1 MSKRSI
7 EETTTT
13 EFSFEDSN
21 EDSNLEKKIK
31 LQNQKIIEK
40 VKEINEEIDINEHEV
55 QKFLLI
61 FHSLFEI
68 VTSEQ
73 AIEETDVFLNDTIL
87 TVVKI
92 IADLLKN
99 NIENLKL
106 PAVLKTAL
114 KKLKSLFTKI
124 KAEETVKTE
133 EINNAREKGTE
144 HSILTSET
152 SSSSREGREEQ

>member
-7 EETTTT
+7 EETATT
-13 EFSFEDSN
+13 EFSFDDSN
-21 EDSNLEKKIK
+21 EQLRKKIK

-68 VTSEQ
+68 VTFEQ
-73 AIEETDVFLNDTIL
+73 AIEETDGFLNDTIL

-99 NIENLKL
+99 NIESFKL
-106 PAVLKTAL
+106 PTVLKTAL

-124 KAEETVKTE
+124 KAEETEIKPEVIENAKHSVQTE
-133 EINNAREKGTE
+133 ET
-144 HSILTSET
+144 TSA
-152 SSSSREGREEQ
+152 SGEGREEQ

>member
-7 EETTTT
+7 VETTTT

-21 EDSNLEKKIK
+21 EQLRKKIK

-61 FHSLFEI
+61 FHCLFEI

-73 AIEETDVFLNDTIL
+73 AIEETDGILNDTIL

-99 NIENLKL
+99 NIESLKL

-114 KKLKSLFTKI
+114 KKLKSLFSKL
-124 KAEETVKTE
+124 KLK
-133 EINNAREKGTE
+133 K
-144 HSILTSET
+144 
-152 SSSSREGREEQ
+152 Q

>member
-21 EDSNLEKKIK
+21 EQLRKKIK

-68 VTSEQ
+68 VTFEQ
-73 AIEETDVFLNDTIL
+73 AIEETDGFLNDTIL

-99 NIENLKL
+99 NIESLKL
-106 PAVLKTAL
+106 PTVLKTAL

-124 KAEETVKTE
+124 KAEETEIKLEVIENAEHSVQTE
-133 EINNAREKGTE
+133 ETTSART
-144 HSILTSET
+144 
-152 SSSSREGREEQ
+152 EGREEQ

>member
-1 MSKRSI
+1 MLNLYLTIQMSK
-7 EETTTT
+7 
-13 EFSFEDSN
+13 
-21 EDSNLEKKIK
+21 LKKIK

-40 VKEINEEIDINEHEV
+40 IKEMNEEIDINEHEV
-55 QKFLLI
+55 QKFIL
-61 FHSLFEI
+61 I

-73 AIEETDVFLNDTIL
+73 AVEETDGFLDDTIL

-99 NIENLKL
+99 NIESLKL

-133 EINNAREKGTE
+133 EISNAREKGTE
-144 HSILTSET
+144 HSIQTSET
-152 SSSSREGREEQ
+152 GSTSGEGRQEQ

>member
-1 MSKRSI
+1 MSQTSI

-13 EFSFEDSN
+13 EFSFDDSN
-21 EDSNLEKKIK
+21 EQLRKKIK

-61 FHSLFEI
+61 FHSLFET

-73 AIEETDVFLNDTIL
+73 AIEETDGFLNDTIL

-99 NIENLKL
+99 NIESLKL

-133 EINNAREKGTE
+133 EISNAREKGTE
-144 HSILTSET
+144 HSI
-152 SSSSREGREEQ
+152 

>member
-13 EFSFEDSN
+13 
-21 EDSNLEKKIK
+21 
-31 LQNQKIIEK
+31 
-40 VKEINEEIDINEHEV
+40 EV

-68 VTSEQ
+68 VISKQ
-73 AIEETDVFLNDTIL
+73 AIEETDSFLNDTIL
-87 TVVKI
+87 AVVKI

-99 NIENLKL
+99 NIESLKL
-106 PAVLKTAL
+106 PTVLKTAL

-124 KAEETVKTE
+124 KTEETEIKPEVIENAEHSVQTE
-133 EINNAREKGTE
+133 ET
-144 HSILTSET
+144 TSA
-152 SSSSREGREEQ
+152 SREGREEQ

>member
-1 MSKRSI
+1 MSK
-7 EETTTT
+7 
-13 EFSFEDSN
+13 
-21 EDSNLEKKIK
+21 LKKIK

-40 VKEINEEIDINEHEV
+40 IKKMNEEIDINEHEV
-55 QKFLLI
+55 QKFIL
-61 FHSLFEI
+61 I

-73 AIEETDVFLNDTIL
+73 AVEETDGFLDDTIL

-99 NIENLKL
+99 NIESLKL

-114 KKLKSLFTKI
+114 KQLKSLFTRI

-133 EINNAREKGTE
+133 EISNDQ
-144 HSILTSET
+144 
-152 SSSSREGREEQ
+152 REGNRTFNTDLGHW

>member
-1 MSKRSI
+1 M
-7 EETTTT
+7 
-13 EFSFEDSN
+13 
-21 EDSNLEKKIK
+21 
-31 LQNQKIIEK
+31 QNQKIIEK
-40 VKEINEEIDINEHEV
+40 VKEINKEIGINEHEV

-73 AIEETDVFLNDTIL
+73 AIEETDGFLNDTIL

-99 NIENLKL
+99 NIESLKL
-106 PAVLKTAL
+106 PTVLKTAL

-124 KAEETVKTE
+124 KAEET
-133 EINNAREKGTE
+133 EIKPEVIDNAE
-144 HSILTSET
+144 HSAQTKETTSAT
-152 SSSSREGREEQ
+152 GEGRVE

>member
-21 EDSNLEKKIK
+21 EQLRKEIK

-40 VKEINEEIDINEHEV
+40 VKEINEEIDINEHEA

-68 VTSEQ
+68 VISEQ
-73 AIEETDVFLNDTIL
+73 AIEETDGFLNDTIL

-99 NIENLKL
+99 NIESLKL
-106 PAVLKTAL
+106 PTVLKTAL

-124 KAEETVKTE
+124 KTEETEIKPEVIENAEHSVQTE
-133 EINNAREKGTE
+133 ETTSART
-144 HSILTSET
+144 
-152 SSSSREGREEQ
+152 EGREEQ

>member
-21 EDSNLEKKIK
+21 EQLRKKK

-40 VKEINEEIDINEHEV
+40 VKVINKEIDINEHEV

-61 FHSLFEI
+61 FHSLFER

-73 AIEETDVFLNDTIL
+73 AIEKTDVFLNDTI
-87 TVVKI
+87 I
-92 IADLLKN
+92 M
-99 NIENLKL
+99 
-106 PAVLKTAL
+106 
-114 KKLKSLFTKI
+114 KSK
-124 KAEETVKTE
+124 
-133 EINNAREKGTE
+133 
-144 HSILTSET
+144 
-152 SSSSREGREEQ
+152 

>member
-7 EETTTT
+7 VETTTT

-21 EDSNLEKKIK
+21 EQLRKKIK

-40 VKEINEEIDINEHEV
+40 VNEINEEIDINEHEV

-61 FHSLFEI
+61 FHCLFEI

-73 AIEETDVFLNDTIL
+73 AIEETDGILNDTIL

-99 NIENLKL
+99 NIESLKL

-114 KKLKSLFTKI
+114 KKLKSLFSKL
-124 KAEETVKTE
+124 KLK
-133 EINNAREKGTE
+133 K
-144 HSILTSET
+144 
-152 SSSSREGREEQ
+152 Q

>member
-1 MSKRSI
+1 M
-7 EETTTT
+7 
-13 EFSFEDSN
+13 
-21 EDSNLEKKIK
+21 SNLEKKSNCKTKKSLI
-31 LQNQKIIEK
+31 K
-40 VKEINEEIDINEHEV
+40 VKEINEETDINEHEV

-61 FHSLFEI
+61 FRSLFEI

-73 AIEETDVFLNDTIL
+73 AIEETDGILNDTIL

-99 NIENLKL
+99 NIESLKL

-124 KAEETVKTE
+124 KAEETVKTKD
-133 EINNAREKGTE
+133 ISNASEKGTE
-144 HSILTSET
+144 HSIQTSET
-152 SSSSREGREEQ
+152 VSTSGEGREEK